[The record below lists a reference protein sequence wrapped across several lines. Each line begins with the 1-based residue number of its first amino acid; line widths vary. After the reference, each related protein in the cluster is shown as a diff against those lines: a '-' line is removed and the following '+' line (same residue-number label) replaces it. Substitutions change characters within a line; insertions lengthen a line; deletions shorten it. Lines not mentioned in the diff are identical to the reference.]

1 MDGTCSEQ
9 KGRFDRL
16 TSLSNP
22 THHKTPFLESAKV
35 AFDSLRGS
43 KLRSFLTLLGVILAT
58 STLIAVM
65 SVIHGMDVYIAETV
79 SDMGAD
85 GFRVVRMAFLG
96 DFDPKKFAEYLKKN
110 PQLSAE
116 EFEFLKSHL
125 TFTREFGMTADRSGK
140 AVYNG
145 ESNDTLDIQGGTSN
159 YGSITNTQVSSGR
172 FFTDADDRRRVP
184 VAFIGWDLKEQ
195 FFDNVDPIG
204 KTMSVDGHP
213 YEVVGVGKSKGSIF
227 GQSQDNY
234 VILPMGT
241 YLKVYGGRS
250 GIEYMALARDRTVLS
265 QAQDEARALLRAYRH
280 LRPKQDDSF
289 AILTSDALV
298 GAWDQLTGAI
308 AATAVAIVSVF
319 MVVGGVVI
327 MNIML
332 AVVTERTREIGIRKA
347 VGARRADIL
356 SQFLVESALLS
367 AMGGLIGVLI
377 AWTLAILVRSFTAI
391 PMALPVS
398 AVVIGVGL
406 STAVGVFF
414 GVYPA
419 RQASKLDPIEALRA
433 EA

>member
-1 MDGTCSEQ
+1 LNH
-9 KGRFDRL
+9 R
-16 TSLSNP
+16 
-22 THHKTPFLESAKV
+22 TPFLESAKV
-35 AFDSLRGS
+35 AFDSLRSS

-110 PQLSAE
+110 PQLSSE
-116 EFEFLKSHL
+116 EYEFLKAHL
-125 TFTREFGMTADRSGK
+125 TFCREFGMTADRGGK
-140 AVYNG
+140 ASYRG
-145 ESNDTLDIQGGTSN
+145 ESNDSLDIQGGTAN
-159 YGSITNTQVSSGR
+159 YGVITNTQVASGR
-172 FFTDADDRRRVP
+172 FFSEADDRRHLP
-184 VAFIGWDLKEQ
+184 VAFLGWDLKEQ
-195 FFDNVDPIG
+195 FFQSVDPIG
-204 KTMSVDGHP
+204 KTIAVDGHA
-213 YEVVGVGKSKGSIF
+213 YEVVGVGKPKGSVF

-241 YLKVYGGRS
+241 YLKVYSGRQ
-250 GIEYMALARDRTVLS
+250 GIEYMALARDRNVLA
-265 QAQDEARALLRAYRH
+265 QAQDEARGLLRAFRH
-280 LRPKQDDSF
+280 LQPKADDSF

-308 AATAVAIVSVF
+308 AATAVAVVSVF

-356 SQFLVESALLS
+356 NQFLVESALLS
-367 AMGGLIGVLI
+367 AMGGLIGVAI
-377 AWTLAILVRSFTAI
+377 AWTMAVLVRNLTAI
-391 PMALPVS
+391 PMSMPIS
-398 AVVIGVGL
+398 AVALGVGL

-419 RQASKLDPIEALRA
+419 RQAAKLDPIEALRA

>member
-1 MDGTCSEQ
+1 M
-9 KGRFDRL
+9 
-16 TSLSNP
+16 
-22 THHKTPFLESAKV
+22 THRTPILESARV
-35 AFDSLRGS
+35 ALDSLRGS

-96 DFDPKKFAEYLKKN
+96 NFDPKKFAEYLKKN

-116 EFEFLKSHL
+116 EYEYLKSHV
-125 TFTREFGMTADRSGK
+125 TMCREFGMSADRGGK
-140 AVYNG
+140 AAYRG
-145 ESNDTLDIQGGTSN
+145 ETNTSVGVQGGTSN
-159 YGSITNTQVSSGR
+159 YGIITNTQVALGR
-172 FFTDADDRRRVP
+172 FFADADDHRKMP
-184 VAFIGWDLKEQ
+184 VVFIGWDLKDQ
-195 FFDNVDPIG
+195 FFSSVDPIG
-204 KTMSVDGHP
+204 KVITVDGHA
-213 YEVVGVGKSKGSIF
+213 YEVIGVGKAKGSVF

-234 VILPMGT
+234 VTLPMGT
-241 YLKVYGGRS
+241 YLKAYGGRQ
-250 GIEYMALARDRTVLS
+250 GIEYMALARDRNVLA
-265 QAQDEARALLRAYRH
+265 QAQEEMRVLLRSYRH

-332 AVVTERTREIGIRKA
+332 AVVSERTREIGIRKA
-347 VGARRADIL
+347 VGARRFDIM
-356 SQFLVESALLS
+356 SQFVVESALLS
-367 AMGGLIGVLI
+367 ATGGFIGVMI
-377 AWTLAILVRSFTAI
+377 AWSMAMLVRNLTAI
-391 PMALPVS
+391 PMSMPVS
-398 AVVIGVGL
+398 AVALGIGL

-419 RQASKLDPIEALRA
+419 SQAAKLDPIEALRA

>member
-1 MDGTCSEQ
+1 MDRQ
-9 KGRFDRL
+9 YFL
-16 TSLSNP
+16 T
-22 THHKTPFLESAKV
+22 HRTPILESARV
-35 AFDSLRGS
+35 ALDSLRGS

-96 DFDPKKFAEYLKKN
+96 NFDPKKFAEYLKKN

-116 EFEFLKSHL
+116 EYEYLKSHV
-125 TFTREFGMTADRSGK
+125 TMCREFGMSADRGGK
-140 AVYNG
+140 AAYRG
-145 ESNDTLDIQGGTSN
+145 ETNTSVGVQGGTSN
-159 YGSITNTQVSSGR
+159 YGIITNTQVALGR
-172 FFTDADDRRRVP
+172 FFADADDHRKMP
-184 VAFIGWDLKEQ
+184 VVFIGWDLKDQ
-195 FFDNVDPIG
+195 FFSSVDPIG
-204 KTMSVDGHP
+204 KVITVDGHA
-213 YEVVGVGKSKGSIF
+213 YEVIGVGKAKGSVF

-234 VILPMGT
+234 VTLPMGT
-241 YLKVYGGRS
+241 YLKAYGGRQ
-250 GIEYMALARDRTVLS
+250 GIEYMALARDRNVLA
-265 QAQDEARALLRAYRH
+265 QAQEEMRVLLRSYRH

-332 AVVTERTREIGIRKA
+332 AVVSERTREIGIRKA
-347 VGARRADIL
+347 VGARRFDIM
-356 SQFLVESALLS
+356 SQFVVESALLS
-367 AMGGLIGVLI
+367 ATGGFIGVMI
-377 AWTLAILVRSFTAI
+377 AWSMAMLVRNLTAI
-391 PMALPVS
+391 PMSMPVS
-398 AVVIGVGL
+398 AVALGIGL

-419 RQASKLDPIEALRA
+419 SQAAKLDPIEALRA